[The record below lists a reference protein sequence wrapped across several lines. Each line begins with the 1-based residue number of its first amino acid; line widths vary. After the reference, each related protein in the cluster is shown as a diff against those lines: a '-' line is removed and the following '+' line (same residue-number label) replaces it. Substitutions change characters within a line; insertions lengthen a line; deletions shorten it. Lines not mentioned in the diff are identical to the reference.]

1 MGQILG
7 LLVVANGAPI
17 IARDVLGKRGD
28 WPLDFGWL
36 FCDGRPL
43 FGPSKTIRGVVAAV
57 GATGCAALLFGD
69 DFATGAYVG
78 LLAMMGDLLSSFLK
92 RRLDIASSDS
102 ALGLDQG
109 LEALVPVLVMQRPW
123 DCLYRTCSRSSRY
136 LLTLMSCCP
145 AYCTGSTFA
154 RVLGEQK
161 NEMISCIDYPM
172 RL

>member
-1 MGQILG
+1 MGRIVG

-17 IARDVLGKRGD
+17 IARDLLGKRGD

-78 LLAMMGDLLSSFLK
+78 LLAMSGDLLSSFLK
-92 RRLDIASSDS
+92 RRLSIASGDS

-123 DCLYRTCSRSSRY
+123 ALSLSDMLVITAIFFAVDVVLSR
-136 LLTLMSCCP
+136 LMYKLHIRDSP
-145 AYCTGSTFA
+145 
-154 RVLGEQK
+154 L
-161 NEMISCIDYPM
+161 
-172 RL
+172 

>member
-1 MGQILG
+1 
-7 LLVVANGAPI
+7 VANGAPI
-17 IARDVLGKRGD
+17 IARDLLGKRGD
-28 WPLDFGWL
+28 WPLDLGWL

-78 LLAMMGDLLSSFLK
+78 LLAMIGDLLSSFLK
-92 RRLDIASSDS
+92 RRLGIASSDS

-123 DCLYRTCSRSSRY
+123 ALSLSDMLAIIAIFFAVDVALSR
-136 LLTLMSCCP
+136 LMYKLHIRDSP
-145 AYCTGSTFA
+145 
-154 RVLGEQK
+154 L
-161 NEMISCIDYPM
+161 
-172 RL
+172 

>member
-17 IARDVLGKRGD
+17 IARDLLGKRGA

-78 LLAMMGDLLSSFLK
+78 LLAMSGDLLSSFLK
-92 RRLDIASSDS
+92 RRLGMASSDS

-123 DCLYRTCSRSSRY
+123 ALSLSDMLAIIALFFAVDVALSR
-136 LLTLMSCCP
+136 LMYKLHIRDSP
-145 AYCTGSTFA
+145 
-154 RVLGEQK
+154 L
-161 NEMISCIDYPM
+161 
-172 RL
+172 